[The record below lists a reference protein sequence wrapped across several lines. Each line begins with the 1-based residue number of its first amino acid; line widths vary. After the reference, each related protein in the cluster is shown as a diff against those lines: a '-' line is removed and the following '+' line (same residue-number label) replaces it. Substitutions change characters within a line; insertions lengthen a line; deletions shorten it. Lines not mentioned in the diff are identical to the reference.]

1 MEFSSAGSFIATK
14 EHRRFVEFANAV
26 RKHRYIGLCYG
37 RAGVGK
43 TLSARRYAKWNE
55 SLLKITL
62 WSRGPSELKV
72 YAALAQSRSAFYTP
86 TVGCTLRETKKELT
100 ALMSYIG
107 ICIELGLE
115 IKESGTLKKHRPPLG
130 ESQRN
135 LQLLIIDEAERLSTT
150 TLEYLRDV
158 FDRLEIGLILIGMPG
173 FEKRMSR
180 YPQLYS
186 RVGFAHQYRPLQNE
200 ELTFVLT
207 RRCSGSASTIPTS
220 LTPKR
225 SPLSSVSPV
234 EISASSSGSSSRLS
248 ES

>member
-26 RKHRYIGLCYG
+26 RKHRSIGLCYC

-55 SLLKITL
+55 SLLKIT
-62 WSRGPSELKV
+62 
-72 YAALAQSRSAFYTP
+72 
-86 TVGCTLRETKKELT
+86 
-100 ALMSYIG
+100 YIG

-135 LQLLIIDEAERLSTT
+135 LQLLIIDESERLSTAI
-150 TLEYLRDV
+150 LEYLRDV
-158 FDRLEIGLILIGMPG
+158 FDRLETGLILIGMPG

-207 RRCSGSASTIPTS
+207 RRWSKLGFGIDDTDFTDAQAVAAIVRITGGNFRLLQRLLIQIERILRINELSTIS
-220 LTPKR
+220 AEVVKAAR
-225 SPLSSVSPV
+225 STLV
-234 EISASSSGSSSRLS
+234 IGAT
-248 ES
+248 